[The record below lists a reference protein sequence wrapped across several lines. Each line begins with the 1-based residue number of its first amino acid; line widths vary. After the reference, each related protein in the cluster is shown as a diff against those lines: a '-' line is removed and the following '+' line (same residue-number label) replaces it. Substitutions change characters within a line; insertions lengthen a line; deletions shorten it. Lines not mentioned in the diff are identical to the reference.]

1 MKITYYKLQTKK
13 NLNPPGWRY
22 RILNCFYLV
31 VIITVISMILAHLPV
46 QASSS
51 SVPDFSLEQL
61 DGSVYK
67 LSDHMG
73 KKILIIDFWAT
84 WCKPCKKLLK
94 KLNQIYLDYKQHV
107 EVLAISIDD
116 TSAVAKAGADIN
128 GKGFSFT
135 VLLDTDR
142 KVVRIFNPPMKLP
155 FTVII
160 SKKGDVVY
168 THTGYIPGYEKEI
181 IKKVEKLI
189 NE

>member
-1 MKITYYKLQTKK
+1 MKIRTLS
-13 NLNPPGWRY
+13 
-22 RILNCFYLV
+22 CFFTV
-31 VIITVISMILAHLPV
+31 VIITVISMILAPLPM
-46 QASSS
+46 QANSS

-67 LSDHMG
+67 LSDHIG
-73 KKILIIDFWAT
+73 KKIIIIDFWAT

-116 TSAVAKAGADIN
+116 TSAVAKAGAYIK

-135 VLLDTDR
+135 VLLDTDSQ
-142 KVVRIFNPPMKLP
+142 VVRILNPPMKLP

-160 SKKGDVVY
+160 GKKGDIVH

-189 NE
+189 HE

>member
-1 MKITYYKLQTKK
+1 MKKIKGYI
-13 NLNPPGWRY
+13 P
-22 RILNCFYLV
+22 F
-31 VIITVISMILAHLPV
+31 VIISMMVLMGSGLPEADSASLTVPG
-46 QASSS
+46 
-51 SVPDFSLEQL
+51 FSLKQL

-67 LSDHMG
+67 LSDQIG
-73 KKILIIDFWAT
+73 KKIIIIDFWAT
-84 WCKPCKKLLK
+84 WCTPCKKLLK

-116 TSAVAKAGADIN
+116 TSAVAKAEAYIK

-135 VLLDTDR
+135 VLLDIDR

-160 SKKGDVVY
+160 GKKGDIVH

-189 NE
+189 HE